1 MNGFGGQNTKAVLG
15 RTPLCLAFLVL
26 SVFFAGCVDQDLT
39 LPTSGEVENA
49 YLYPGGLEA
58 RMRGNVAEVTI
69 TQAARD
75 LRKGGT
81 LWAKVGP
88 YVLLFSEE
96 TEGLFTGF
104 PGLAGVRVI
113 TVSSDGNEVARALLA
128 RDSLNGI
135 TWRRALHI
143 AGLARRDGTRRPSLL
158 EELVDWGEDHTEYT
172 YDHRY
177 SRP

>member
-1 MNGFGGQNTKAVLG
+1 MNGYVGRNTGTGFSLKAIRPAL
-15 RTPLCLAFLVL
+15 LFL
-26 SVFFAGCVDQDLT
+26 SVFVFGCGPQDLT
-39 LPTSGEVENA
+39 LPTSGEVEDA

-58 RMRGNVAEVTI
+58 RIRGNVAEVTI
-69 TQAARD
+69 TQPARD
-75 LRKGGT
+75 LRRGGT

-96 TEGLFTGF
+96 TEGLFSGF

-135 TWRRALHI
+135 TWRRAIHI

-158 EELVDWGEDHTEYT
+158 EKLVEWGEDHTEFT
-172 YDHRY
+172 YNPRY